1 MTSEF
6 LYDLSREMRRRAIAG
21 SLGSTYPRSAHLIEE
36 ALESGHR
43 VLFDV
48 EDELIFVETPVD
60 RVFYDRKT
68 GRPIGARQL

>member
-6 LYDLSREMRRRAIAG
+6 LYDLSREMRRRAING
-21 SLGSTYPRSAHLIEE
+21 SLESVHPKSAHRIEE

-48 EDELIFVETPVD
+48 DDELIFVETPVD
-60 RVFYDRKT
+60 RVYHDRMT
-68 GRPIGARQL
+68 GRPIGARRL